1 MSPLTRLGID
11 LSKNVFHV
19 VGVNALGREAL
30 RKTFSRLQ
38 LRQFLA
44 TLPQCLV
51 ATESCG
57 TAFHWARYAKHCGHE
72 PRIIASQFVKPY
84 VKGNKNDFNDA
95 EAICEAAGRPS
106 MRFVPVKSV
115 EQQDVQALHR
125 VRQRRMEERT
135 ALINQIRGFLLEY
148 GVAVRLGPGVL
159 RRAIPEILEDG
170 SNELS
175 GRGRALLRALQEEW
189 MQLERLI
196 KEIEKEIH
204 GIYRASDACRRLGEI
219 DGIGPLTA
227 TALVAAVGSGADF
240 KNGRHMAAW
249 LGLVPRQHSSGGRDR
264 LLGIS
269 KRGDCYLRS
278 LLIHG
283 ARSVMKIAA
292 KRSDR
297 RCQWAREL
305 EQRRGH
311 NVATVALAN
320 KNARTAWAILAHG
333 DRYRREAQL
342 S

>member
-1 MSPLTRLGID
+1 MPYVARLGID
-11 LSKNVFHV
+11 LSKNVFHA
-19 VGVNALGREAL
+19 VGVDALGREVL
-30 RKTFSRLQ
+30 RKSFNRLQ

-44 TLPQCLV
+44 TLPPCMV
-51 ATESCG
+51 AMESCA
-57 TAFHWARYAKHCGHE
+57 TAFHWARYARQRGHE
-72 PRIIASQFVKPY
+72 IRIIASQFVKPY

-95 EAICEAAGRPS
+95 QAICEAAGRPS

-135 ALINQIRGFLLEY
+135 ALMNQIRGILLEY
-148 GVAVRLGPGVL
+148 GVPVRLGPSAL

-170 SNELS
+170 SSELS
-175 GRGRALLRALQEEW
+175 GQGRAILHALQEEW
-189 MQLERLI
+189 MQLELRI
-196 KEIEKEIH
+196 KEVERELH
-204 GIYRASDACRRLGEI
+204 RVYRASDSCQRLGEI
-219 DGIGPLTA
+219 DGVGPLTA
-227 TALVAAVGSGADF
+227 TALVAAVGNGADF

-269 KRGDCYLRS
+269 KRGDRYLRS

-283 ARSVMKIAA
+283 ARSVMKIAE

-297 RCQWAREL
+297 RCRWASAL

-320 KNARTAWAILAHG
+320 KNARVAWAILAHG
-333 DRYRREAQL
+333 DRFRREVAM